1 MDFQVTAPAHGVVD
15 GCAEEGGG
23 RGLAGRGVEVDAH
36 RLEQG
41 LVGVGHDV
49 EEMGHRSARIAAHVG
64 HARLEQRLG
73 DGEDA
78 LAAEHLTLAQLELLD
93 FLGER
98 PFHRSLYFT
107 TNGGGGRP
115 CPIRP
120 LATASGST
128 TKRTAR
134 ATRCS
139 SPTAS
144 AATRACGS
152 RTSMPSS
159 AHHRLILWEPRGHA
173 RSDSPEDPRQVTFA
187 HWTWDLHDLLDHL
200 KIERGIVGGLS
211 LGGGIATRF
220 ALAHPDRV
228 RALLIID
235 SSSASG
241 LPLGVDNIVM
251 RAKSIEV
258 TLGRRHGRHGRV
270 RHRLQ
275 SRTWPGGS
283 SSTRRRGRRSSTT
296 TGCSRPSATPTP
308 CGPSSRWTT
317 SPTVSGEITAP
328 TLLVCGDEDP
338 SLGPMREI
346 QKRIPHASFTLLSPA
361 GHFANRDQPEAFN
374 RAVSDFLKS
383 LA

>member
-1 MDFQVTAPAHGVVD
+1 MPHSTTRDGVRIYFEAHGQGEPVLLAY
-15 GCAEEGGG
+15 GIGGNTG
-23 RGLAGRGVEVDAH
+23 MWEPN
-36 RLEQG
+36 
-41 LVGVGHDV
+41 
-49 EEMGHRSARIAAHVG
+49 I
-64 HARLEQRLG
+64 
-73 DGEDA
+73 DA
-78 LAAEHLTLAQLELLD
+78 L
-93 FLGER
+93 
-98 PFHRSLYFT
+98 
-107 TNGGGGRP
+107 
-115 CPIRP
+115 
-120 LATASGST
+120 
-128 TKRTAR
+128 
-134 ATRCS
+134 
-139 SPTAS
+139 
-144 AATRACGS
+144 
-152 RTSMPSS
+152 S

-220 ALAHPDRV
+220 ALAHPGRV

-258 TLGRRHGRHGRV
+258 TLAGGMDAMADFAIASNPNVSGRIK
-270 RHRLQ
+270 LD
-275 SRTWPGGS
+275 
-283 SSTRRRGRRSSTT
+283 
-296 TGCSRPSATPTP
+296 PSARKEIFDYYRMLTPIGYANALRALLQMDYITD
-308 CGPSSRWTT
+308 RL
-317 SPTVSGEITAP
+317 GEITAP